1 VIARVCVDDSSDE
14 KQEVAISVGAFV
26 GQFGAWCDVKN
37 RWTRRLKA
45 DGLDYFR
52 ATEYNGLHGQFFRFR
67 DSVKYP
73 KPLGSQAARR
83 LRDDLKSIILKSKLR
98 GAALVIPL
106 DLYWD
111 IRGSSKEAMQI
122 FTEDPFEIAIQS
134 MIDECVQ
141 DAIKERLG
149 VRLEFICDKSS
160 SAPRIEATYR
170 AYKEINPQANE
181 IVASFEHRDD
191 KLFAPL
197 QVADLMA
204 HLGREVY
211 MTKQEPKGI
220 KESVAWVKVWNEEMM
235 LGVLQHEKKRRKL

>member
-1 VIARVCVDDSSDE
+1 
-14 KQEVAISVGAFV
+14 
-26 GQFGAWCDVKN
+26 
-37 RWTRRLKA
+37 
-45 DGLDYFR
+45 
-52 ATEYNGLHGQFFRFR
+52 
-67 DSVKYP
+67 
-73 KPLGSQAARR
+73 
-83 LRDDLKSIILKSKLR
+83 
-98 GAALVIPL
+98 
-106 DLYWD
+106 
-111 IRGSSKEAMQI
+111 
-122 FTEDPFEIAIQS
+122 

-141 DAIKERLG
+141 DAIKERPD

-211 MTKQEPKGI
+211 MTKREPKGI

-235 LGVLQHEKKRRKL
+235 LGVLEHEKKRRKL